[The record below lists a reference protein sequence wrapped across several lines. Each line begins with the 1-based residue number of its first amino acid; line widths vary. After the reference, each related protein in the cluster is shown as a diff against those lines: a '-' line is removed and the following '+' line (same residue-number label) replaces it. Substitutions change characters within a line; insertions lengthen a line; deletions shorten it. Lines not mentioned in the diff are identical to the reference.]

1 MSASPGWPAM
11 PSEEAPRRRRRGR
24 LIVALVA
31 LVVLSAGATWWRIRD
46 RPVIDVATGTM
57 AAGDDALARAPIEG
71 TVPVR
76 VRVRVLNASGTRGYA
91 RRATLEFRD
100 RGFDVV
106 EYETDRG
113 TPRRSTL
120 IVSHTGHRD
129 WAERLQRA
137 AATGTIEARPDSLRY
152 VDLTIFVG
160 RDWKPST
167 ETLRP

>member
-1 MSASPGWPAM
+1 MNSTPGWPSM
-11 PSEEAPRRRRRGR
+11 PPQDAPRRQRRGWI
-24 LIVALVA
+24 IVAL
-31 LVVLSAGATWWRIRD
+31 LTMVVLGAVAAWWGGRTSPSI
-46 RPVIDVATGTM
+46 VAATGTM
-57 AAGDDALARAPIEG
+57 AAVDDSSGRAPG
-71 TVPVR
+71 DSR

-91 RRATLEFRD
+91 RRATIELRD

-106 EYETDRG
+106 EYDTERG
-113 TPRRSTL
+113 TPRSGTL

-137 AATGTIEARPDSLRY
+137 VGTGAIEARPDSLRY

>member
-1 MSASPGWPAM
+1 M
-11 PSEEAPRRRRRGR
+11 PDDEAPRRQRRGW
-24 LIVALVA
+24 LIVALGA
-31 LVVLSAGATWWRIRD
+31 LVVLSAAAAWWQIRD
-46 RPVIDVATGTM
+46 RPVIGAATRALT
-57 AAGDDALARAPIEG
+57 AGDASLARAPID
-71 TVPVR
+71 VR

-106 EYETDRG
+106 EYDTEREE
-113 TPRRSTL
+113 PRRSTL
-120 IVSHTGHRD
+120 IVSHTGHPD
-129 WAERLQRA
+129 WAERLRRA

-152 VDLTIFVG
+152 LDLTIFVG

>member
-1 MSASPGWPAM
+1 MSTSPGWPSM
-11 PSEEAPRRRRRGR
+11 PEPDAPRRKRRGWV
-24 LIVALVA
+24 IVALIAVVIVGTVA
-31 LVVLSAGATWWRIRD
+31 AWWQSKETPRIESAH
-46 RPVIDVATGTM
+46 GTM
-57 AAGDDALARAPIEG
+57 AALDDSLARAPSES
-71 TVPVR
+71 R

-91 RRATLEFRD
+91 RRATIELRD

-106 EYETDRG
+106 EYDTERG
-113 TPRRSTL
+113 KPRSGTL

-137 AATGTIEARPDSLRY
+137 FGTGTIEARPDSLRY

>member
-1 MSASPGWPAM
+1 
-11 PSEEAPRRRRRGR
+11 
-24 LIVALVA
+24 
-31 LVVLSAGATWWRIRD
+31 VVLGSGTAWWGSRVTPAVESAH
-46 RPVIDVATGTM
+46 GTM
-57 AAGDDALARAPIEG
+57 AAVTDSLARAPNDS
-71 TVPVR
+71 R

-91 RRATLEFRD
+91 RRATLELRD

-106 EYETDRG
+106 EYETERG
-113 TPRRSTL
+113 NPRSGTL
-120 IVSHTGHRD
+120 IVSHTGHQD

-137 AATGTIEARPDSLRY
+137 VGTGTIEARPDSLRF

>member
-1 MSASPGWPAM
+1 MSTSSGWPSM
-11 PSEEAPRRRRRGR
+11 PALDAPRRKRRGW
-24 LIVALVA
+24 LILALLA
-31 LVVLSAGATWWRIRD
+31 VVTLGAGAAWWQSK
-46 RPVIDVATGTM
+46 ATPIIASANGTM
-57 AAGDDALARAPIEG
+57 AAVDDSLARAPSDS
-71 TVPVR
+71 R

-91 RRATLEFRD
+91 RRATIELRD

-106 EYETDRG
+106 EYDTERG
-113 TPRRSTL
+113 KPRNGTL

-129 WAERLQRA
+129 WADRLQRA
-137 AATGTIEARPDSLRY
+137 FGTGAIEERPDSLRY

>member
-1 MSASPGWPAM
+1 MSLSPGWPSM
-11 PSEEAPRRRRRGR
+11 PEPDAPRRKRRGWVI
-24 LIVALVA
+24 LALVA
-31 LVVLSAGATWWRIRD
+31 VVAIGAGAAWWQLKD
-46 RPVIDVATGTM
+46 TPVLASANGTM
-57 AAGDDALARAPIEG
+57 AAVDDSLARAPG
-71 TVPVR
+71 DSR

-91 RRATLEFRD
+91 RRATIELRD

-106 EYETDRG
+106 EYETERG
-113 TPRRSTL
+113 KPRSGTL

-137 AATGTIEARPDSLRY
+137 FGTGTIESRPDSLRY

>member
-1 MSASPGWPAM
+1 MSGSPGWPAM
-11 PSEEAPRRRRRGR
+11 PTEEAPRRQRRG
-24 LIVALVA
+24 LVIIALVA
-31 LVVLSAGATWWRIRD
+31 LVVLGASASWWRIRD
-46 RPVIDVATGTM
+46 QRPIDAAAGTT
-57 AAGDDALARAPIEG
+57 AAGDDSLARAPINA
-71 TVPVR
+71 R

-106 EYETDRG
+106 DYDTERG
-113 TPRRSTL
+113 EPRRSTL

-137 AATGTIEARPDSLRY
+137 AATGTIEERPDSLRY

-167 ETLRP
+167 EALRP

>member
-1 MSASPGWPAM
+1 MSTTPGWPSM
-11 PSEEAPRRRRRGR
+11 PSHEAPRRTRRGW
-24 LIVALVA
+24 LIVAL
-31 LVVLSAGATWWRIRD
+31 LTVVLVGAGAAWWQIRD
-46 RPVIDVATGTM
+46 TPPALGSANGTM
-57 AAGDDALARAPIEG
+57 AAVDDSLARAPGES
-71 TVPVR
+71 R

-91 RRATLEFRD
+91 RRATIELRD

-106 EYETDRG
+106 DYDTERG
-113 TPRRSTL
+113 TPRSGTL

-137 AATGTIEARPDSLRY
+137 VGTGTIEARPDSLRY

-160 RDWKPST
+160 RDWKPSP

>member
-1 MSASPGWPAM
+1 MSASPEWPAI
-11 PSEEAPRRRRRGR
+11 PAAEASRRQRRGWV
-24 LIVALVA
+24 IVGLVA
-31 LVVLSAGATWWRIRD
+31 LVVVGASASWWRIRD
-46 RPVIDVATGTM
+46 RPLLDAATRAT
-57 AAGDDALARAPIEG
+57 AADDDILARAPIDG
-71 TVPVR
+71 R

-106 EYETDRG
+106 EYDTERG
-113 TPRRSTL
+113 EPRRSTV
-120 IVSHTGHRD
+120 IVSHTGHQD
-129 WAERLQRA
+129 WAKRLQRA
-137 AATGTIEARPDSLRY
+137 AATGTIEERPDSLRY

>member
-1 MSASPGWPAM
+1 M
-11 PSEEAPRRRRRGR
+11 PTEEAPRRQRRGW
-24 LIVALVA
+24 LIIALVA
-31 LVVLSAGATWWRIRD
+31 LVGFGASASWWRIRD
-46 RPVIDVATGTM
+46 QPAIDT
-57 AAGDDALARAPIEG
+57 AAGTTAARDNALARAPIDE
-71 TVPVR
+71 R

-106 EYETDRG
+106 EYDTERG
-113 TPRRSTL
+113 EPRRSTL
-120 IVSHTGHRD
+120 VVSHTGHRD
-129 WAERLQRA
+129 WAERLQRV
-137 AATGTIEARPDSLRY
+137 AATGTIEERPDSLRY

>member
-1 MSASPGWPAM
+1 MSTSPGWPTM
-11 PSEEAPRRRRRGR
+11 PAPEGPRRKKRGW
-24 LIVALVA
+24 LILALLA
-31 LVVLSAGATWWRIRD
+31 VVMAGAWAASRQLQN
-46 RPVIDVATGTM
+46 RPVVSSANGTM
-57 AAGDDALARAPIEG
+57 AAVNDSLARAPSES
-71 TVPVR
+71 R

-91 RRATLEFRD
+91 RRATIELRD

-106 EYETDRG
+106 EYETERG
-113 TPRRSTL
+113 KPRSGTL

-137 AATGTIEARPDSLRY
+137 FGTGTIEARPDSLRY

>member
-1 MSASPGWPAM
+1 MNTTPGWPSV
-11 PSEEAPRRRRRGR
+11 PSPEAPRRKRRGW
-24 LIVALVA
+24 LIVAL
-31 LVVLSAGATWWRIRD
+31 LMTVVIGAGAAWWAMRD
-46 RPVIDVATGTM
+46 TPAIASATGTM
-57 AAGDDALARAPIEG
+57 GAIDDSLGRAPDDS
-71 TVPVR
+71 R

-91 RRATLEFRD
+91 RRATIELRD

-106 EYETDRG
+106 EYETERG
-113 TPRRSTL
+113 TPRRGTL
-120 IVSHTGHRD
+120 IVSHTGHQD

-137 AATGTIEARPDSLRY
+137 VGTGAIESRPDSLRY